1 MRTTRNAPKVHKA
14 PPQAACSTL
23 PWPCQVRELRVSSR
37 SPLGPAPGVVDE
49 LLQRAAARGLPAEA
63 IAHVRP
69 VNHSR
74 CKEPAPLVV

>member
-37 SPLGPAPGVVDE
+37 SPVVAPGVVDA
-49 LLQRAAARGLPAEA
+49 LLQRAAARGLPREA
-63 IAHVRP
+63 LAHVRA